1 MNREKSH
8 RAAVAAER
16 VLVGGVNSP
25 VRSCAAVGGEPI
37 CIARGQGAYVED
49 IDGNRYLDYVCSY
62 GATLLGHAHPEVVA
76 CVARVAHDGM
86 TFGAPTVRETQLAE
100 KIQTALPSMQKLR
113 LVNSGTEAC
122 MTALRLARAY
132 TGRNKVIK
140 FSGCYH
146 GHADMLLVQAGS
158 GALTH
163 GMASSAGVPAAVV
176 QDTLVVPYNDRA
188 ALEQVLAQHEGEV
201 AALIIEPI
209 VGNCGFIRPRDGYL
223 AAVRELCS
231 QHGAL
236 LIGDEV
242 MTGFRVTWGGVQTLS
257 GVIPD
262 LTVLGK
268 VIGGGLPLAALGGRE
283 EIMQMLAPS
292 GKVYQAGT
300 LSGNPL
306 AVACGLKTLEIL
318 ERTRPYTQL
327 GALTRRLTQGAMM
340 LAQEYGVSLTADAE
354 GGMFGLFFT
363 PEQVYDSRQA
373 QAGDHQLFRRFF
385 HTMLER
391 GVSFPPSPFEAGF
404 ISTAHREMDIDN
416 TLQKFELF
424 LKMLAETQ

>member
-1 MNREKSH
+1 MNREKSC
-8 RAAVAAER
+8 RAAVAAGH

-25 VRSCAAVGGEPI
+25 VRSFAAVGGEPL

-62 GATLLGHAHPEVVA
+62 GATLLGHAPPEVVD
-76 CVARVAHDGM
+76 CVAQVAREGL

-113 LVNSGTEAC
+113 FVNSGTEAC

-132 TGRNKVIK
+132 TGRNKIIK

-146 GHADMLLVQAGS
+146 GHADMMLVQAGS

-163 GMASSAGVPAAVV
+163 GVASSAGVPAAVV
-176 QDTLVVPYNDRA
+176 QDTLVVPYNDTI
-188 ALEQVLAQHEGEV
+188 ALERVLAQHEGEV

-231 QHGAL
+231 RHGVL

-242 MTGFRVTWGGVQTLS
+242 MTGFRVTWGGVQTLT

-268 VIGGGLPLAALGGRE
+268 VVGGGLPLAALGGRE
-283 EIMQMLAPS
+283 EIMQMLAPV

-306 AVACGLKTLEIL
+306 AVAGGLKTLEIL

-327 GALTRRLTQGAMM
+327 GTLTQRLTRGAAM
-340 LAQEYGVSLTADAE
+340 LAREYGVSLTADAE

-363 PEQVYDSRQA
+363 PEQVYDSGQA
-373 QAGDHQLFRRFF
+373 QASDQRLFQRFF

-391 GVSFPPSPFEAGF
+391 GVNFPPSPFEAAF
-404 ISTAHREMDIDN
+404 ISTAHHETDIDS

>member
-1 MNREKSH
+1 MHREKSC
-8 RAAVAAER
+8 AASTAAQR

-25 VRSCAAVGGEPI
+25 VRSFAAVGGEPLF
-37 CIARGQGAYVED
+37 IARGQGAYIED

-62 GATLLGHAHPEVVA
+62 GATLLGHAHPEVVE
-76 CVARVAHDGM
+76 CVAQVAHDGLS
-86 TFGAPTVRETQLAE
+86 FGAPTERETQLAE
-100 KIQTALPSMQKLR
+100 KIQTALPMMQRLR
-113 LVNSGTEAC
+113 FVNSGTEAC

-132 TGRNKVIK
+132 TGRNKIVK

-146 GHADMLLVQAGS
+146 GHADLLLVQAGS

-163 GMASSAGVPAAVV
+163 GVASSAGVPAAVAA
-176 QDTLVVPYNDRA
+176 DTLVVPFNDST

-209 VGNCGFIRPRDGYL
+209 VGNCGFIRPRDDYL
-223 AAVRELCS
+223 GTVRELCS
-231 QHGAL
+231 QHGTL
-236 LIGDEV
+236 LISDEV
-242 MTGFRVTWGGVQTLS
+242 MTGFRVAWGGVQTLT
-257 GVIPD
+257 GVTPH

-283 EIMQMLAPS
+283 EIMQMLAPC

-318 ERTRPYTQL
+318 ERIRPYAQL
-327 GALTRRLTQGAMM
+327 GALTQKLTSNAMM
-340 LAQEYGVSLTADAE
+340 LAREYGMSLTADAE
-354 GGMFGLFFT
+354 GAMFGLFFT
-363 PEQVYDSRQA
+363 PEKVYDSKQA
-373 QAGDHQLFRRFF
+373 QAGDQQLFTRFF
-385 HTMLER
+385 HTMLEQ
-391 GVSFPPSPFEAGF
+391 GVNFAPSSFEAGF
-404 ISTAHREMDIDN
+404 ISTAHQEADIDS

-424 LKMLAETQ
+424 LKKMAEAQ

>member
-1 MNREKSH
+1 MNRDKSR
-8 RAAVAAER
+8 RAAVAAGQ

-25 VRSCAAVGGEPI
+25 VRSFAAVGGEPL
-37 CIARGQGAYVED
+37 CLGRGQGAYVED

-62 GATLLGHAHPEVVA
+62 GATLLGHAPAAVVE
-76 CVARVAHDGM
+76 CVAQVARDGL

-100 KIQTALPSMQKLR
+100 KIQTALPAMQKLR
-113 LVNSGTEAC
+113 FVNSGTEAC

-132 TGRNKVIK
+132 TGRNKIIK
-140 FSGCYH
+140 CRGCYH
-146 GHADMLLVQAGS
+146 GHADLLLVQAGS

-163 GMASSAGVPAAVV
+163 GVASSAGVPAAVV
-176 QDTLVVPYNDRA
+176 QDTLLVPYNDSA
-188 ALEQVLAQHEGEV
+188 ALAQVLAQHEGEV

-223 AAVRELCS
+223 AAVQELCS

-242 MTGFRVTWGGVQTLS
+242 MTGFRVAWGGVQTLT

-283 EIMQMLAPS
+283 DIMQMLAPC
-292 GKVYQAGT
+292 GPVYQAGT

-318 ERTRPYTQL
+318 ERTRPYAQL
-327 GALTRRLTQGAMM
+327 GALTQRLTRGATM
-340 LAQEYGVSLTADAE
+340 LAQEYGVPLTADAE

-363 PEQVYDSRQA
+363 PARVYDSGQA
-373 QAGDHQLFRRFF
+373 QASDQHLFRRFF
-385 HTMLER
+385 HAMLAR
-391 GVSFPPSPFEAGF
+391 GVNFSPSPFEAGF
-404 ISTAHREMDIDN
+404 ISTAHQETDIDS
-416 TLQKFELF
+416 TLQRFELF
-424 LKMLAETQ
+424 LQTLAETQ